1 MKDLSV
7 IVPFY
12 NEQEC
17 IEAMHTAL
25 SDALR
30 PLDLDHEIIF
40 VDDGSVDRTFSIAK
54 SLAATDSRLRVIRF
68 RKNYGQ
74 TAAMMAGI
82 EHAEGA
88 ILITMDGDLQN
99 DPLDIPLFLDEIENG
114 YDVVVGWRH
123 KRRDK
128 LITRKIPS
136 RIANW
141 LIGKVTGM
149 RWQAC
154 CATKPRYGE

>member
-17 IEAMHTAL
+17 IEAMYAAL
-25 SDALR
+25 ADALH
-30 PLDLDHEIIF
+30 PLGLDHEIIF
-40 VDDGSVDRTFSIAK
+40 VDDGSTDRTFSIAK
-54 SLAATDSRLRVIRF
+54 SLAATDCRLCVIRL

-88 ILITMDGDLQN
+88 ILITVDGDL
-99 DPLDIPLFLDEIENG
+99 PSG
-114 YDVVVGWRH
+114 SVV
-123 KRRDK
+123 
-128 LITRKIPS
+128 T
-136 RIANW
+136 
-141 LIGKVTGM
+141 
-149 RWQAC
+149 
-154 CATKPRYGE
+154 